1 MAGRPI
7 YAHVW
12 AAISMRAMPENEIP
26 PALPGDDYLNGAAR
40 DRGVGLARRTTVP
53 WNMPVRSVS
62 AAL

>member
-26 PALPGDDYLNGAAR
+26 PALPGDDYLKREQIDG
-40 DRGVGLARRTTVP
+40 DRGMG
-53 WNMPVRSVS
+53 
-62 AAL
+62 AL